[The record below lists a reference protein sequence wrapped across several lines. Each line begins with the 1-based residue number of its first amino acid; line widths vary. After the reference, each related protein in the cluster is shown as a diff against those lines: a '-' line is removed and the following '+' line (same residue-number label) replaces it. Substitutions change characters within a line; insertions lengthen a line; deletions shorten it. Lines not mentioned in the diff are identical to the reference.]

1 MHVNYLIIVW
11 FLHYCLLRYAL
22 VFPII
27 MLIDLCIFLE
37 RWWGLPSDVS
47 LAYNLKQAQV
57 FKLIFQKLVHIT

>member
-11 FLHYCLLRYAL
+11 FRHIVCAL

-27 MLIDLCIFLE
+27 MLIDLGIFLE

-47 LAYNLKQAQV
+47 LPYNLKQTQV
-57 FKLIFQKLVHIT
+57 FKLIVQKLVHIT